1 MRIEIVA
8 SRKDRLVETRLQRI
22 DETACIAPFWRL
34 RNPLLAGIEIDHVGG
49 SFVED
54 IGLPLDNFVKKR
66 AFDVRSIDA
75 SSPYRPAVHD
85 KTYLL
90 ARFAGLAVGSSEA
103 TFAILEGIVGMGFVA
118 DNLTVDI
125 EVAIR
130 LRPVFQRPFDFYG
143 GCLVVEIFRK
153 DCELLLEKAA
163 VRNWR
168 DMLVS
173 HTEPSAPSDH
183 ALHGVQTEEEP
194 RRMDF
199 IRHGLEAF
207 HAVWI
212 CALVWLVSR

>member
-8 SRKDRLVETRLQRI
+8 SRKDRLVETRLQSI

-34 RNPLLAGIEIDHVGG
+34 RNPLLTSVEIDHVGG

-54 IGLPLDNFVKKR
+54 IGLPLDYFIKKR

-103 TFAILEGIVGMGFVA
+103 TFTILEGVVGMGFIA

-130 LRPVFQRPFDFYG
+130 LRPVFQWPFDFYG
-143 GCLVVEIFRK
+143 GRLVVKIFCK
-153 DCELLLEKAA
+153 YCELLLEKAA
-163 VRNWR
+163 VCDRR
-168 DMLVS
+168 DMLVL
-173 HTEPSAPSDH
+173 HTEPSAPIRSCPAWSADRR
-183 ALHGVQTEEEP
+183 GVPPHEFYPP
-194 RRMDF
+194 RP
-199 IRHGLEAF
+199 
-207 HAVWI
+207 
-212 CALVWLVSR
+212 